1 MYITGVEESA
11 VSENGKDSK
20 NVKIAALKLKVNE
33 VDVEG
38 VTKASDKGSDN
49 ISSVDTLTLNLA
61 LYSYTCQE
69 HRYNDA
75 SIIQLWE
82 DKRARNRNAVA
93 WYI

>member
-1 MYITGVEESA
+1 MASA
-11 VSENGKDSK
+11 EKGGVSESGKDSK
-20 NVKIAALKLKVNE
+20 NVEIAALKLKGNE
-33 VDVEG
+33 VNVEG
-38 VTKASDKGSDN
+38 VTKASDEGSDN
-49 ISSVDTLTLNLA
+49 FSSVDTLALDLA
-61 LYSYTCQE
+61 LHSYTCQE